1 MKDIFKQI
9 FKTAPSKEDNG
20 IYYFGDENDGDCF
33 DKSDAV
39 SWQNEIF
46 SRNWKK
52 RELLDNNASRHLLDE
67 IIAYNEYIVDL
78 ACGPGMGFIPSIKQ
92 TAPEFRC
99 LATDANSL
107 VLSEWKRYLQNNEKF
122 DNIDF
127 AQFSAF
133 NLPFKNNAV
142 QAYSSFIGLSS
153 TRNGNC
159 GIDLALSEIYRTL
172 IDGGLYYAIENEWSN
187 VPAILELFDKI
198 GREPWS
204 VFLEKQTSWHD
215 RFVNNGF
222 EVIYEE
228 KFEHRS

>member
-122 DNIDF
+122 DKYKF
-127 AQFSAF
+127 FGFLQFFYNVVEKLRSGRKIFRTGAIRHETARF
-133 NLPFKNNAV
+133 IEIFHI
-142 QAYSSFIGLSS
+142 SFHL
-153 TRNGNC
+153 R
-159 GIDLALSEIYRTL
+159 
-172 IDGGLYYAIENEWSN
+172 
-187 VPAILELFDKI
+187 
-198 GREPWS
+198 
-204 VFLEKQTSWHD
+204 
-215 RFVNNGF
+215 
-222 EVIYEE
+222 
-228 KFEHRS
+228 